1 MKKKTLARI
10 FALGLGVVGVI
21 SLVSVAYPIA
31 RYKAQVKQKYPSLV
45 SPKVDDYSQ
54 TIVSENES
62 IDYTQAETWFDEETN
77 FSDQKFF
84 YSISIPSLQIE
95 NAVVAYGGEDLV
107 ESLVQYPGTAPPG
120 KTGNAVI
127 FGHSVLPQFFNP
139 KDYLTIFSTLPEIEI
154 GKFILVNHE
163 GVSYRYK
170 VENMFE
176 VRPTDVHIL
185 QQDDSGSFLS
195 LVTCT
200 PPGDPFKPK
209 RLVVRARLMPNL
221 TADADISD

>member
-1 MKKKTLARI
+1 MKRKTLARI
-10 FALGLGVVGVI
+10 IASGIGVVGI
-21 SLVSVAYPIA
+21 MSLVAVIYPIA
-31 RYKAQVKQKYPSLV
+31 RYKAQANQKYPELIKPKETSYVAIETDV
-45 SPKVDDYSQ
+45 SKVD
-54 TIVSENES
+54 
-62 IDYTQAETWFDEETN
+62 YTKAETWFDEDKEFT
-77 FSDQKFF
+77 DQKFF
-84 YSISIPSLQIE
+84 YSISIPSLGIE
-95 NAVVAYGGEDLV
+95 NAVVTYGGDDLV

-120 KTGNAVI
+120 KIGNAVI

-139 KDYLTIFSTLPEIEI
+139 EDYLTIFSTLPEIEI
-154 GKFILVNHE
+154 GKFILVDRE

-176 VRPTDVHIL
+176 VRPTDVQIL
-185 QQDDSGSFLS
+185 SQDDSGSFLS

-221 TADADISD
+221 TADENSSN